1 MTIRKLYD
9 LGIVC
14 YRDKVFLIYDNRCLH
29 YGVYYGIPSQY
40 MDIPLVGYTVMYE
53 SPWGAQITAW
63 LTKGGE

>member
-29 YGVYYGIPSQY
+29 YGIPSQY

-53 SPWGAQITAW
+53 SPGARRSRPG
-63 LTKGGE
+63 LPKGG